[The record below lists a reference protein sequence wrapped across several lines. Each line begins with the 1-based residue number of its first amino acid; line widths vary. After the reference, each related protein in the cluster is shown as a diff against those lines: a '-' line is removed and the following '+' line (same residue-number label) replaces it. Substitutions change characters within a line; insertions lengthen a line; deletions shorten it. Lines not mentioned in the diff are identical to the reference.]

1 MDRQFSTALVA
12 ELTGASV
19 RQVGYWADTG
29 LLRPSGQA
37 AAGKGTKRRYVF
49 RDIVGLLTIC
59 KLREGQ
65 CPLQKVRRAVK
76 YLKKHYPAQSNSQM
90 LSCLTLLTDGDHVYL
105 LTDQRKIMQVVS
117 RQFVWSVPLGKLIL
131 EARDRVDQLP
141 QEWTQPVTVR
151 RRRFHLLVSRDD
163 EYGGYIAHCKELPG
177 ALEQGETSA
186 EVVAN
191 GKEAIESVLDFLA
204 KRRSKGAKHGKAG

>member
-90 LSCLTLLTDGDHVYL
+90 LSRLTLLTDGDHVYL
-105 LTDQRKIMQVVS
+105 LTDERKIMQVVS
-117 RQFVWSVPLGKLIL
+117 RQFV
-131 EARDRVDQLP
+131 
-141 QEWTQPVTVR
+141 
-151 RRRFHLLVSRDD
+151 
-163 EYGGYIAHCKELPG
+163 
-177 ALEQGETSA
+177 
-186 EVVAN
+186 
-191 GKEAIESVLDFLA
+191 
-204 KRRSKGAKHGKAG
+204 